1 MTAATSRS
9 MRDILLRSPVMPILT
24 IHDAQSAGDL
34 AQALVKGG
42 VMVFEV
48 VKRTPATIAALHA
61 MCEAAPDA
69 DIGMG
74 TLMTP
79 DDVKTARQ
87 AGAKFGVS
95 PGLTAEL
102 AQAIQAYQFPFLPGV
117 ATASE
122 VMQARAFGLKELKYF
137 PAQGAAGAAWIKDMA
152 GVFPDVLFCP
162 TGGIRP
168 PDIPAYLGL
177 SNCRTVGGSWVV
189 PPELLKDRAW
199 NEITALAQQASGF
212 RPPSKA
218 ASR

>member
-1 MTAATSRS
+1 MPQIATRS
-9 MRDILLRSPVMPILT
+9 MRDILLRAPVMPILT
-24 IHDAQSAGDL
+24 IHDAHTAGDL

-61 MCEAAPDA
+61 MCEAAPEA

-79 DDVKTARQ
+79 EDVTTAIQ

-102 AQAIQAYQFPFLPGV
+102 AQAIQAHQFPFLPGV

-137 PAQGAAGAAWIKDMA
+137 PAQGVAGAAWIKDMA

-168 PDIPAYLGL
+168 PDIPTYLSL

-199 NEITALAQQASGF
+199 HEITALAQQASGF
-212 RPPSKA
+212 RAP
-218 ASR
+218 

>member
-1 MTAATSRS
+1 MTTAAPRS
-9 MRDILLRSPVMPILT
+9 MRDILLRTPVMPILT
-24 IHDAQSAGDL
+24 IHDAQTAGDL
-34 AQALVKGG
+34 AQALVQGG

-48 VKRTPATIAALHA
+48 VKRTPATLAALHA

-79 DDVKTARQ
+79 DDVTTAIQ

-102 AQAIQAYQFPFLPGV
+102 AHAIQAHRFPFLPGV

-137 PAQGAAGAAWIKDMA
+137 PAQGAAGAQWIKDMA

-168 PDIPAYLGL
+168 PDIPAYLSL
-177 SNCRTVGGSWVV
+177 ANCRTVGGSWVV

-199 NEITALAQQASGF
+199 PEITALAKQASSF
-212 RPPSKA
+212 RAP
-218 ASR
+218 

>member
-1 MTAATSRS
+1 
-9 MRDILLRSPVMPILT
+9 MRDMLLRTPVMPILT
-24 IHDAQSAGDL
+24 IHDAQTAGDL
-34 AQALVKGG
+34 AQALVRGG
-42 VMVFEV
+42 IMVFEV
-48 VKRTPATIAALHA
+48 VKRTPATLAALHA
-61 MCEAAPDA
+61 MCEAAPEA

-79 DDVKTARQ
+79 DDVKTAIQ

-102 AQAIQAYQFPFLPGV
+102 AQTIQAHNFPFLPGV

-122 VMQARAFGLKELKYF
+122 VMQARAFGFKELKYF
-137 PAQGAAGAAWIKDMA
+137 PAQGVAGAQWIKDMA

-168 PDIPAYLGL
+168 PDIPAYLSLG
-177 SNCRTVGGSWVV
+177 NCRTVGGSWVV

-199 NEITALAQQASGF
+199 HDITALAQQARGF
-212 RPPSKA
+212 RPE
-218 ASR
+218 